1 MFWRLSSLS
10 EKRSIALR
18 SLALAAALLAL
29 PPTGLASADGP
40 RINEF
45 MAANDDIRDEDA
57 DTSDWLE
64 IYNPT
69 SEIADLRGWFLTDQ
83 SGDLAKWAFPDI
95 TIPPYE
101 CLFVWASGKNR
112 TNQPSALHTNFRLS
126 KQGGFVALVKPDGS
140 TVASSMAY
148 PVQYDNISYGVS
160 PSDATV

>member
-29 PPTGLASADGP
+29 PSTGLASADGP

-69 SEIADLRGWFLTDQ
+69 AEIAISEAGFSPINLATSL
-83 SGDLAKWAFPDI
+83 SG
-95 TIPPYE
+95 
-101 CLFVWASGKNR
+101 LFQTSRFHR
-112 TNQPSALHTNFRLS
+112 TNASLS
-126 KQGGFVALVKPDGS
+126 GHQERIEPISRVPYTPTSGS
-140 TVASSMAY
+140 RNRA
-148 PVQYDNISYGVS
+148 GLWRW
-160 PSDATV
+160 